1 MKRWFGHL
9 KTVLLHKYWVFRYA
23 LAAGIPFRGLLHDLS
38 KFSPAEFGQSVRYYT
53 GSRSPIHY
61 AREANSFSTA
71 WLHHRGR
78 NRHHFEYWIDNTAR
92 GGLIAVPMPFPC
104 ALELICDRLGAAR
117 AYRKKD
123 FSIGEQ
129 LQRFDLEIAPSPM
142 IHPQTKQFIRLMF
155 TELAAAPDRRAEK
168 AVFRRAREIYRQA
181 WDEAQI
187 PAEPASVPVY
197 AVKKS
202 PWRG

>member
-23 LAAGIPFRGLLHDLS
+23 LTAGIPFRGLLHDLS

-61 AREANSFSTA
+61 VREANSFSTA

-78 NRHHFEYWIDNTAR
+78 NRHHFEYWVDNTAR
-92 GGLIAVPMPFPC
+92 GGLITVPMPFPC

-129 LQRFDLEIAPSPM
+129 LQRFDPEIAPSPM

-168 AVFRRAREIYRQA
+168 AVFRRARAIYRQA

-187 PAEPASVPVY
+187 SAEPASVPVY
-197 AVKKS
+197 AVEKS

>member
-38 KFSPAEFGQSVRYYT
+38 KFSPTEFGQSVRYYT

-78 NRHHFEYWIDNTAR
+78 NRHHFEYWVDNTAD
-92 GGLIAVPMPFPC
+92 GALMTLPMPF
-104 ALELICDRLGAAR
+104 R
-117 AYRKKD
+117 
-123 FSIGEQ
+123 
-129 LQRFDLEIAPSPM
+129 
-142 IHPQTKQFIRLMF
+142 
-155 TELAAAPDRRAEK
+155 
-168 AVFRRAREIYRQA
+168 
-181 WDEAQI
+181 
-187 PAEPASVPVY
+187 
-197 AVKKS
+197 
-202 PWRG
+202 